1 MDEKLR
7 EYVETVECE
16 SPEQTRVIE
25 HARLDMIYNEAW
37 RLVEREGRL
46 EAIDL
51 ALRVTDHRIWPFKLD
66 SLGSGGGDNDTE
78 EHDK

>member
-16 SPEQTRVIE
+16 TPEQTRVLE
-25 HARLDMIYNEAW
+25 HARLDMIYHEAW
-37 RLVEREGRL
+37 RLVEREGSL

-51 ALRVTDHRIWPFKLD
+51 ALRITDLRIRLFELD
-66 SLGSGGGDNDTE
+66 RLGSGGGDNDTE

>member
-16 SPEQTRVIE
+16 TPEQARVLE
-25 HARLDMIYNEAW
+25 HARLDMIYHEAW
-37 RLVEREGRL
+37 RLVEREGSL

-51 ALRVTDHRIWPFKLD
+51 ALRITDLRIRLFELD
-66 SLGSGGGDNDTE
+66 RLGSGGGDNDTE

>member
-7 EYVETVECE
+7 DYVETAECE
-16 SPEQTRVIE
+16 TPEQTRVLE
-25 HARLDMIYNEAW
+25 HARLDMIYHEAW
-37 RLVEREGRL
+37 RLVEREGSL

-51 ALRVTDHRIWPFKLD
+51 ALRIIDLRIRL
-66 SLGSGGGDNDTE
+66 LELEGLQIGGGDSGTE

>member
-16 SPEQTRVIE
+16 TPEQTRVLE
-25 HARLDMIYNEAW
+25 HARLDMIYHEAW
-37 RLVEREGRL
+37 RLVEREGSL
-46 EAIDL
+46 EAIDRCLTIIDMRIRLFEL
-51 ALRVTDHRIWPFKLD
+51 AR
-66 SLGSGGGDNDTE
+66 LGSEEGDNGTE